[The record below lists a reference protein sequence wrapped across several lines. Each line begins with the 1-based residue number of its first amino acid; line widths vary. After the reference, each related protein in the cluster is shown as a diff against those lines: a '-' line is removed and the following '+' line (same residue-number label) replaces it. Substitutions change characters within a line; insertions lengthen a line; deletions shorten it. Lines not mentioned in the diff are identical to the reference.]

1 MPVTTQDTHAQLDW
15 LSDRISTQVRWFA
28 AGVLALVW
36 GLLVTPP
43 ASLKLSPRIL
53 LVVALLAVSVLFFD
67 FLQYA
72 VGYLSVQ
79 RTHREILKAPEHSVS
94 GFDTT
99 DFCYRARRVFFWT
112 KQVMAVLTF
121 AGLIAAILPG
131 LAK

>member
-1 MPVTTQDTHAQLDW
+1 MPVTTQDTGAQMDW
-15 LSDRISTQVRWFA
+15 LSERISTQVRWFA

-43 ASLKLSPRIL
+43 EALKLSPQVL

-72 VGYLSVQ
+72 VGYLSVHHL
-79 RTHREILKAPEHSVS
+79 HREILRAPDHSVA

-99 DFCYRARRVFFWT
+99 DLRYRARRLFFWL
-112 KQVMAVLTF
+112 KQAMAVLTF
-121 AGLIAAILPG
+121 AGLISAILPG

>member
-1 MPVTTQDTHAQLDW
+1 MPMTIQDTSTQLDW

-28 AGVLALVW
+28 AGVVALVW

-43 ASLKLSPRIL
+43 ATVKLSPRVL
-53 LVVALLAVSVLFFD
+53 LVVALFAVSVLFFD

-72 VGYLSVQ
+72 VGYLSV
-79 RTHREILKAPEHSVS
+79 RHLHREILGAPDQSVA

-99 DFCYRARRVFFWT
+99 DPRYRARLFFFWL
-112 KQVMAVLTF
+112 KQAMAVLTF

-131 LAK
+131 LTK

>member
-1 MPVTTQDTHAQLDW
+1 MDW

-43 ASLKLSPRIL
+43 ATLKLPPRAL
-53 LVVALLAVSVLFFD
+53 LVVALLAISVLFFD

-72 VGYLSVQ
+72 FGFLSV
-79 RTHREILKAPEHSVS
+79 RRLHREIIGAPDRQVA

-99 DFCYRARRVFFWT
+99 DPCYRARFCFFWI
-112 KQVMAVLTF
+112 KQAMAILTF
-121 AGLIAAILPG
+121 TVLLAAVLPG